1 MPRPP
6 SRRSLLHNA
15 ISISAAAALL
25 RPSGLFAQIA
35 NQIATQGAPLNA
47 SASSIVTAPV
57 GTFQGATEQGVRVFR
72 GVPFAEPPVGKLRF
86 RPPVP
91 LKSSSGVHD
100 ATKFAAEA
108 MQKADAGIARSE
120 DCLYLNLWAPA
131 GKGPYPVFVWIH
143 GGGFTGGSAFAPI
156 FDGAGFAQAGIV
168 VVTLAYRLGVF
179 GFMDLEPLLGASYAD
194 SANNGTRD
202 LITALHWVH
211 ENIAAFGGDP
221 TQVTVGG
228 ESAGA
233 KVTAALLAIPESAAL
248 FHSAISESGGGE
260 RVLTRDQAASVAQNF
275 AALWKSGAATGAA
288 SQDLRTAPAAALID
302 TQETLIRTTSLHF
315 PFREQTG
322 GALLPS
328 RPVDM
333 IAAGSSSGKR
343 LLIGSNLDESA
354 LFLGPH
360 PKPPLKASD
369 LGNLPLNLVENV
381 LHQYALLYPRM
392 SLPQQEIRAVTA
404 EEYWIPTVRV
414 AEAHVQNKGDTWM
427 YRLDYASHS
436 GRMEGEAYHSEDLG
450 FVWDKLSAVERQ
462 DEQAKALATQ
472 MHTAWAAFIQGKTP
486 AAEGLPAW
494 PQFDLTTRSTMILDR
509 VSRVENDP
517 NAAERALWTGLM

>member
-1 MPRPP
+1 MHRTL
-6 SRRSLLHNA
+6 SRRTLLRNA
-15 ISISAAAALL
+15 TAIAAASSFVH
-25 RPSGLFAQIA
+25 PSHLFAQS
-35 NQIATQGAPLNA
+35 NPE
-47 SASSIVTAPV
+47 SSIVTAPAGSFH
-57 GTFQGATEQGVRVFR
+57 GTSEQGVRVFR

-86 RPPVP
+86 CPPVA
-91 LKSSSGVHD
+91 LKSFSGVQD

-108 MQKADAGIARSE
+108 MQKQDAGVTRSE
-120 DCLYLNLWAPA
+120 DCLYLNVWAPA
-131 GKGPYPVFVWIH
+131 GKGPFPVFVWIH
-143 GGGFTGGSAFAPI
+143 GGGYTGGNSFAPI

-202 LITALHWVH
+202 LILALHWVH

-233 KVTAALLAIPESAAL
+233 KVTAALLAAPESAAL

-260 RVLTRDQAASVAQNF
+260 RVLTHEQAASVAQNF
-275 AALWKSGAATGAA
+275 AALWKQAAVTP
-288 SQDLRTAPAAALID
+288 QDLLLAPAAALID
-302 TQETLIRTTSLHF
+302 TQERLIASSTLHF
-315 PFREQTG
+315 PFREQIG
-322 GALLPS
+322 GTLLPS

-333 IAAGSSSGKR
+333 IAAGSSRGKR
-343 LLIGSNLDESA
+343 LLIGSNRDESA

-360 PKPPLKASD
+360 PKPPIKPSD

-381 LHQYALLYPRM
+381 LKRYAEVYPQM
-392 SLPQQEIRAVTA
+392 SLTQQEIRAVTA

-414 AEAHVQNKGDTWM
+414 AESHVQNKGDTWM
-427 YRLDYASHS
+427 YRLDFSSYS
-436 GRMEGEAYHSEDLG
+436 GRLEGEAYHSEDLG
-450 FVWDKLSAVERQ
+450 LVWDKLSPAERQ
-462 DEQAKALATQ
+462 DEQAKALAAQ
-472 MHTAWAAFIQGKTP
+472 MHTAWIAFIQGKTP
-486 AAEGLPAW
+486 TAEGLPAW
-494 PQFDLTTRSTMILDR
+494 PQFDLKTRATMILDR

-517 NAAERALWTGLM
+517 NGAERALWKGVM